1 VNFFEDLGDPG
12 WWIERFVG
20 KAPCDK
26 SDDRC
31 RGNGDTRT
39 WPPCVPREYT
49 MDAVVKA
56 YESIGFRLCYGPAL
70 EAGVEKLA
78 LFGKTDQHRRIR
90 PTHAALQLS
99 CGNWTSKLG
108 EWPDRA
114 LAPRKKLKTIPL
126 METLRFHDKR
136 PSPFTARP

>member
-1 VNFFEDLGDPG
+1 MVDRAIRREGSLRQ
-12 WWIERFVG
+12 ERRPVPLDFVSVM
-20 KAPCDK
+20 AYRWRRELK
-26 SDDRC
+26 S
-31 RGNGDTRT
+31 
-39 WPPCVPREYT
+39 
-49 MDAVVKA
+49 
-56 YESIGFRLCYGPAL
+56 
-70 EAGVEKLA
+70 LA